1 MWWWHSLYR
10 YRIRQN
16 SSILKRFWRENRVL
30 LLILAGAL
38 ILRLFVLFTEGNRMF
53 LGTDDDNYRESAEI
67 LLRKGVLTYSG
78 WREPTVFI
86 MPGYPLILAGVF
98 SLVGST
104 SWLAA
109 RFFQILVSLA
119 ALWFAVKLGTRLGGR
134 SVGLLSG
141 MLVAVYP
148 PNLTAPCFLMTEVVF
163 TCLLLV
169 SLVSFAKAEETRR
182 AGWFVLTGFLLGLSV
197 YFRPISALLPV
208 VFGVYLV
215 LRGYPWEKMLVDV
228 SIMGVVLVLCLS
240 PWIIRNYL
248 IYKQFI
254 PLTVSGGNPFL
265 RGTYLNDKIDEKL
278 PWVEGDRISSDRAQ
292 MEYGKKRFVEGFKTN
307 FRGYLRWYT
316 IEKFSD
322 FWGGPY
328 YYRQLTYLPA
338 KWVNMFHRFLLW
350 TGLAGL
356 IAGLWRRKPLPL
368 LFLLI
373 SGYFTFIHMVYLT
386 GPRYSFPVMQ
396 LAVIMAAYL
405 IIEGVRAVS
414 GKRL

>member
-1 MWWWHSLYR
+1 
-10 YRIRQN
+10 
-16 SSILKRFWRENRVL
+16 
-30 LLILAGAL
+30 
-38 ILRLFVLFTEGNRMF
+38 MF

-67 LLRKGVLTYSG
+67 LLRKGVLTYGG
-78 WREPTVFI
+78 WPEPTVFI
-86 MPGYPLILAGVF
+86 MPGYPLVLAGIF
-98 SLVGST
+98 TLVGST

-134 SVGLLSG
+134 PVGLLSG
-141 MLVAVYP
+141 MLLAVYP

-163 TCLLLV
+163 TCLLLA

-182 AGWFVLTGFLLGLSV
+182 AGWFVLTGFLLGVSV
-197 YFRPISALLPV
+197 YFRPTSALLPV
-208 VFGVYLV
+208 IFGVCLV

-228 SIMGVVLVLCLS
+228 SLMGVVLVLCLS
-240 PWIIRNYL
+240 PWITRNYL

-265 RGTYLNDKIDEKL
+265 RGTYLNNEIDEKL
-278 PWVEGDRISSDRAQ
+278 PWIEGDRISSDRAQ
-292 MEYGKKRFVEGFKTN
+292 MEYGKKRFVEGFKSN
-307 FRGYLRWYT
+307 FRAYLRWYT
-316 IEKFSD
+316 IGKFSE

-328 YYRQLTYLPA
+328 YYRELTYLPV

-356 IAGLWRRKPLPL
+356 IVGLWRRKPLPL
-368 LFLLI
+368 LFLLV
-373 SGYFTFIHMVYLT
+373 SAYFIFIHMLYLT

-396 LAVIMAAYL
+396 LLVILAAYL
-405 IIEGVRAVS
+405 LIEGVRVVFRGRS
-414 GKRL
+414 FK